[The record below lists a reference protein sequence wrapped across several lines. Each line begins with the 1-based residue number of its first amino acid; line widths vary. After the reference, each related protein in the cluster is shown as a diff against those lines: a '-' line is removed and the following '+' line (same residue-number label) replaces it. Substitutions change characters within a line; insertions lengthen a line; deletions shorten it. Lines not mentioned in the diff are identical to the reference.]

1 MDRAALIR
9 DEIAK
14 WSADFDY
21 LLGLFCQVLE
31 EDRAADVAE
40 FIRRRFAPAAAAAP
54 ADVLQASPVQ
64 CCQALSIAFQL
75 LNIVEENTANQVRR
89 RPEGPRRENEPGLWR
104 YNLADLASRGY
115 SEGEVRAALDR
126 VSCEAVLTA
135 HPTEAKRATV
145 LEHHR
150 AMYLL
155 LVERENRMFT
165 DIEFAIFE
173 RRMKAAIERLWRTG
187 EI

>member
-40 FIRRRFAPAAAAAP
+40 FIRRRFAPSAAAP
-54 ADVLQASPVQ
+54 PADGEASPVQ

-75 LNIVEENTANQVRR
+75 LTIVEENTANQVRR
-89 RPEGPRRENEPGLWR
+89 RPERPRRENEPGLWR
-104 YNLADLASRGY
+104 YNLTDIASRGY
-115 SEGEVRAALDR
+115 SEAEVRAALDQI
-126 VSCEAVLTA
+126 SCEAVLTA
-135 HPTEAKRATV
+135 HPTEAKRSTV

-155 LVERENRMFT
+155 LQKT
-165 DIEFAIFE
+165 
-173 RRMKAAIERLWRTG
+173 TG
-187 EI
+187 